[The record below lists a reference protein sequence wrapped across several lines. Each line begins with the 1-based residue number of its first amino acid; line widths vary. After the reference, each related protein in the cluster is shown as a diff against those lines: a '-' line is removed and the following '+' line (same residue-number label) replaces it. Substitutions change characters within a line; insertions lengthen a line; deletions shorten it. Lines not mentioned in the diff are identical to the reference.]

1 MSNSAERFAIAG
13 IGTGVGKTL
22 VSALFSE
29 RLGAAY
35 WKPIQAGG
43 LAHTD
48 TMELR
53 RLVTAGRCRF
63 LPEAYSLRAAMS
75 PDAAA
80 AREGVTI
87 RKDRLRLPDV
97 EGPLVVEPAGGV
109 LVPLAGGLLNIDLL
123 KYWNLPVVLVSSY
136 YLGSINHTLLTVEA
150 LKSRDVPLAGTVFNG
165 EPNDASRSVILE
177 RTGLRC
183 LLDLPALPQPVS
195 SRKVKAYAARIDL

>member
-1 MSNSAERFAIAG
+1 MSSPAERFAIAG

-22 VSALFSE
+22 VSALFTE
-29 RLGAAY
+29 RLGATY

-48 TMELR
+48 TTEVC
-53 RLVTAGRCRF
+53 RLVSAGRPRF

-80 AREGVTI
+80 TREGVTI
-87 RKDRLRLPDV
+87 CKDRLRLPDV

-136 YLGSINHTLLTVEA
+136 YLGSINHTLLTAEA
-150 LKSRDVPLAGTVFNG
+150 LKSRDVPLAGIVFNG
-165 EPNDASRSVILE
+165 ERNSDSRAVILRE
-177 RTGLRC
+177 IGLKC
-183 LLDLPALPQPVS
+183 LLDLPELHRPVS
-195 SRKVKAYAARIDL
+195 PGQVKAYAARIDL